1 MITGRYQFQNTES
14 PVLSFSALLANDGT
28 RDVRFEQALR
38 DECYPGRRISMR
50 HPDIS
55 CDPLL
60 EAQGPKALYP
70 QYLTVRVCRLMNMNF
85 GESTFLRTRLR
96 RPSSVNKTLLGGIM
110 VVVERLAPLDL
121 KGSE

>member
-70 QYLTVRVCRLMNMNF
+70 QYLAVRVCRLLNMNF
-85 GESTFLRTRLR
+85 GESAFYALR
-96 RPSSVNKTLLGGIM
+96 
-110 VVVERLAPLDL
+110 
-121 KGSE
+121 